1 MMRNRGLSFEELQA
15 MDEELFEY
23 FYIFDQFVERDD
35 QVLEQY
41 RHAQQCDLM
50 VKVAGCKD
58 SSMYDFDMANLI
70 GKPKSNEISTE
81 SEQSKVNTF
90 VSFIKS
96 QTPKSK
102 VKSKPNNKRGRNGK

>member
-1 MMRNRGLSFEELQA
+1 MMRNRGLSFDELQT

-70 GKPKSNEISTE
+70 GKPKSNEVSTE
-81 SEQSKVNTF
+81 SGIQAFGE
-90 VSFIKS
+90 FIKS
-96 QTPKSK
+96 QALQ
-102 VKSKPNNKRGRNGK
+102 NNKKNKKRGRNGK